1 MLACQMQLTS
11 AQQASDCARA
21 QPSCYVLLC
30 CAVVLQAMQ
39 NKKAELRPGVYVK
52 AHGNMRTSP
61 QDKKVR
67 AAALH
72 QPAQKATCCSKMQQW
87 WLAWQFVHEL
97 FCPRCSSAWHYN
109 VLINK

>member
-21 QPSCYVLLC
+21 QPSCCVLLC

-72 QPAQKATCCSKMQQW
+72 QPAQKQ
-87 WLAWQFVHEL
+87 LAV
-97 FCPRCSSAWHYN
+97 PRCSNGGWHGSLSMSCSAQGAAQHD
-109 VLINK
+109 VIMFLGK